1 MLNLEAEI
9 RYLKLGVVN
18 TVLGAISICVFFW
31 KCWAPGCFH
40 WQFISVGGCLPAPA
54 NNRQ

>member
-18 TVLGAISICVFFW
+18 TVLAPISICGFFW
-31 KCWAPGCFH
+31 NCWAPGCFH